1 MIVPGN
7 FVIKILFYCIKIRL
21 SNNWLK
27 IGRNWKQN
35 VEFCCLPLKQLL
47 TGCKLS
53 ENSYFCTE
61 LQSIDMPKKK
71 LSESEVL
78 TREIIKGIQE
88 KKGKKILSM
97 NLMKLPNAVS
107 DFFVIC
113 SGNSNTQVE
122 AIADSIEEMV
132 RKATGDK
139 PWHKEGFENAEW
151 ILLDYVTVV
160 VHIFQEESRA
170 FYNLEKL
177 WDDAEIIELDS
188 D

>member
-1 MIVPGN
+1 
-7 FVIKILFYCIKIRL
+7 
-21 SNNWLK
+21 
-27 IGRNWKQN
+27 
-35 VEFCCLPLKQLL
+35 
-47 TGCKLS
+47 
-53 ENSYFCTE
+53 
-61 LQSIDMPKKK
+61 MPKKK